1 MKIDTAK
8 VLTITDTGDNI
19 PECFSTGKSQIG
31 EGESQGFL
39 IQNTKGQKII
49 LIILYVLLYV
59 LTIVHRFTHFRL
71 RR

>member
-19 PECFSTGKSQIG
+19 PDCFSTEKSEIG

-39 IQNTKGQKII
+39 IPNTQ
-49 LIILYVLLYV
+49 
-59 LTIVHRFTHFRL
+59 
-71 RR
+71 